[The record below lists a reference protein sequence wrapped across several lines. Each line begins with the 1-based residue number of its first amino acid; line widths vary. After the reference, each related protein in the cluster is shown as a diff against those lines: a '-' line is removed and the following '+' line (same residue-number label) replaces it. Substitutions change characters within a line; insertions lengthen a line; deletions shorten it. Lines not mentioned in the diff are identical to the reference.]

1 MRTQEIDAAFIYT
14 HFTEQEFDQF
24 MQECTVHD
32 AYRKFKKVRETITY
46 LHPDGTEMLVQKPKN
61 HGGRVIIWKRFRKEK
76 AAKFFATQQ

>member
-32 AYRKFKKVRETITY
+32 AYRKFKKVRQTITY
-46 LHPDGTEMLVQKPKN
+46 LHPDGTEMLV
-61 HGGRVIIWKRFRKEK
+61 
-76 AAKFFATQQ
+76 